1 MRNKSTAARLIKR
14 KSEKCISGIVRSYSK
29 LQDKFAQMLDD
40 DESIL
45 EYRVNVDIGKIPHF
59 DYLYT
64 TDFVVKKKDGSLH
77 AYEVVQRKHLK
88 KNLTAELL
96 DFSRNFWAKR
106 QVTFGIITD
115 AKK

>member
-29 LQDKFAQMLDD
+29 LQDKFAQMLDE
-40 DESIL
+40 DESVL

-77 AYEVVQRKHLK
+77 AYEVIQRKHLSK
-88 KNLTAELL
+88 PLTAELL
-96 DFSRNFWAKR
+96 DFSRNFWSKR
-106 QVTFGIITD
+106 SVSWGIITD

>member
-1 MRNKSTAARLIKR
+1 
-14 KSEKCISGIVRSYSK
+14 
-29 LQDKFAQMLDD
+29 
-40 DESIL
+40 
-45 EYRVNVDIGKIPHF
+45 
-59 DYLYT
+59 LYT

>member
-45 EYRVNVDIGKIPHF
+45 EYRVNVDIGNVPHF

>member
-14 KSEKCISGIVRSYSK
+14 KSEKCISGVVRSYSK
-29 LQDKFAQMLDD
+29 LQDKFAQMLDE
-40 DESIL
+40 DESVL

-64 TDFVVKKKDGSLH
+64 TDFVVKKIDGSLH
-77 AYEVVQRKHLK
+77 AYEVVQRKHLSK
-88 KNLTAELL
+88 PLTAELL
-96 DFSRNFWAKR
+96 DFSRNFWTAR
-106 QVTFGIITD
+106 GISFGLVTD